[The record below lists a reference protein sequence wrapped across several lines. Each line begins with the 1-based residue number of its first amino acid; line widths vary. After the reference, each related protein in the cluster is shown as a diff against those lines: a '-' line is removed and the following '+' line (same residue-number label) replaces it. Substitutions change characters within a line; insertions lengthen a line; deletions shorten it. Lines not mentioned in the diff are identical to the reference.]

1 MIKFKSQ
8 KVKRK
13 REWKHL
19 LENKNGKIWI
29 VCGIPNESILLNK
42 RNEFYNIWMH
52 RWSWGKSTSPRK
64 IFREKQMMIFLWDW
78 QTTPLKETSSFKFQ
92 RGLYHCPHENC

>member
-29 VCGIPNESILLNK
+29 VCGTPNESILLNK
-42 RNEFYNIWMH
+42 RNEFITFECTDDLEERVQLPGKYL
-52 RWSWGKSTSPRK
+52 GKSRWWFS
-64 IFREKQMMIFLWDW
+64 
-78 QTTPLKETSSFKFQ
+78 
-92 RGLYHCPHENC
+92 